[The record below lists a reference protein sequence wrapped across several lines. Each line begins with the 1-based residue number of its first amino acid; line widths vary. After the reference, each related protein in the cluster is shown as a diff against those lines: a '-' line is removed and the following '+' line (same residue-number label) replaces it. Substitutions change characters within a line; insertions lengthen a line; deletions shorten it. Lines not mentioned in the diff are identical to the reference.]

1 MFLISYLIM
10 TIHELAHLLSAKCIG
25 LKCSHITFYPF
36 GLNLKLKNTIIYSLS
51 DEIILYLS
59 GPFSN
64 ILMALITL
72 FAGFKNQYFVDFY
85 FKNIALCLVN
95 ILPIIPLDGGM
106 VLKKI
111 LNYKLGY
118 DGGNKAMKILSLFF
132 FMVVLLFFTVLLY
145 YNSFNPSMCIFFIF
159 IIGNVLFSK
168 EKYNTNLL
176 KELLYTG
183 NKKKSRAKYA
193 RVIGADE
200 KISTLD
206 IAKKFRPNEKCFVF
220 ITDEN
225 NNIKNIISKEKII
238 EDLLYAAEEK
248 ILKLMRLC

>member
-1 MFLISYLIM
+1 MSFLIM
-10 TIHELAHLLSAKCIG
+10 TIHELAHLLSAKFIG

-64 ILMALITL
+64 ILMALATL
-72 FAGFKNQYFVDFY
+72 HIGFRNQYFVDFY
-85 FKNIALCLVN
+85 FKNIALFLIN

-106 VLKKI
+106 ILKKI

-118 DGGNKAMKILSLFF
+118 DGGNKAMKTISMLFF
-132 FMVVLLFFTVLLY
+132 VIVLILFSVFLY
-145 YNSFNPSMCIFFIF
+145 YNSFNPSMCIFAVFIV
-159 IIGNVLFSK
+159 GNVLFSK

-176 KELLYTG
+176 KELLYIG
-183 NKKKSRAKYA
+183 NKNVQKVKYA
-193 RVIGADE
+193 KVIGADE
-200 KISTLD
+200 KTPTLD

-225 NNIKNIISKEKII
+225 DIIKQIITKEKII
-238 EDLLYAAEEK
+238 GDLLYTMDK
-248 ILKLMRLC
+248 RG